1 MSEENNSGELAT
13 QVRRGRPPRDR
24 ADSSGPNRALEGRA
38 ERIPLGVRKQ
48 KLNAEIRKG
57 YVGRWVNDDGDRI
70 NQALQGGYTFVAK
83 DNVAKSDDPGNR
95 ISRVV
100 GSKASGGALTAYL
113 MEIPEEWYRE
123 DQLAKQGRIDDTEAL
138 IKRGSL
144 VQKPGEDGA
153 YTKSVKFSRA

>member
-1 MSEENNSGELAT
+1 MTEETKSGDIAT
-13 QVRRGRPPRDR
+13 QVRRGRPPRER
-24 ADSSGPNRALEGRA
+24 AETSAPQRKLEGRA

-48 KLNAEIRKG
+48 KLLAEIREG

-83 DNVAKSDDPGNR
+83 DGVAASDDPGSR
-95 ISRVV
+95 ISRIV
-100 GSKASGGALTAYL
+100 GTKAGGGSLSAYL
-113 MEIPEEWYRE
+113 MEIPKEWYDA
-123 DQLAKQGRIDDTEAL
+123 DQLAKRQGIDATESL

-153 YTKSVKFSRA
+153 YVKLAKFSRA